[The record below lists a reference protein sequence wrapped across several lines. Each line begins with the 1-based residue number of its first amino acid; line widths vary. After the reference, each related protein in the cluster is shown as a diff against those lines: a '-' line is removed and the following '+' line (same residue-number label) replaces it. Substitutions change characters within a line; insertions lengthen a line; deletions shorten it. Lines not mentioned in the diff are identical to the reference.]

1 VLEAD
6 AAAAAVAAAA
16 AGSRQGTKQQLA
28 GDLHKV
34 RLRLGEDAGTVRGGK
49 VTTGKALIL
58 WLGLVAVFLLVLPQL
73 YRRKRARS
81 GQRSD

>member
-6 AAAAAVAAAA
+6 AAAAAVAAA

-28 GDLHKV
+28 GDHKV
-34 RLRLGEDAGTVRGGK
+34 RLRLGEDAGTVQGIK
-49 VTTGKALIL
+49 ITTGKALIL
-58 WLGLVAVFLLVLPQL
+58 WLALVAVFLLVLPQL

-81 GQRSD
+81 RERND